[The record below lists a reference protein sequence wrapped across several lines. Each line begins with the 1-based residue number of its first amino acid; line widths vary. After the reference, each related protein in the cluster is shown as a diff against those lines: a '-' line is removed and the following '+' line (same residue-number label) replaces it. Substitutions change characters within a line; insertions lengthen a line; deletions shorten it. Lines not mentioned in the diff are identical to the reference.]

1 MIRDLWSIFG
11 CNLSQNTLQRGAQ
24 QRLQVEDLSAVERRL
39 DAVLE
44 LNDVLESAENDDG
57 DLLDNRVAVA
67 RAVLDGLHES
77 LVRGAAQVALSSVDS
92 FGRREKLLDDR
103 LEVLAQ
109 AVRLNV
115 RRVLVVGWSNQVH
128 GCYCDAR

>member
-11 CNLSQNTLQRGAQ
+11 RNLSQNTLQRGAQ
-24 QRLQVEDLSAVERRL
+24 ERLQVEDLSAIERRL

-57 DLLDNRVAVA
+57 DLLNNRVAVT
-67 RAVLDGLHES
+67 RAVLDGLHKC
-77 LVRGAAQVALSSVDS
+77 LVRGAAQIALSAIDS
-92 FGRREKLLDDR
+92 FGRGEKFLNDR

-115 RRVLVVGWSNQVH
+115 GRVLVVGWSNQVH